1 MVRRVKRE
9 VMANGKSVMG
19 MDEGT
24 VGDQEGGTYPFLAK
38 CFEEAW
44 SSQGRL
50 PVGDDTGI
58 ES

>member
-1 MVRRVKRE
+1 
-9 VMANGKSVMG
+9 MANGKSVMG

-24 VGDQEGGTYPFLAK
+24 VGDQDGGTYPFLAK

-50 PVGDDTGI
+50 PVGDDTGV